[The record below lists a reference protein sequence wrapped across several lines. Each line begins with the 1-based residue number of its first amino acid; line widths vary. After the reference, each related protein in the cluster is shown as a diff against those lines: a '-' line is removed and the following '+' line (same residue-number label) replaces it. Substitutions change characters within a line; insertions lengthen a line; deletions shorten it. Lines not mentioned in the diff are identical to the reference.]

1 MNRKSFGILL
11 AAAIAGCSGGGGSA
25 ASPSAADSLLVKW
38 CEAKPGITREQLLSI
53 MGKPTSEPPM
63 QLSWTAQQSHYTA
76 FFDADGTVKQLDFT
90 SYAPTAEKPALSC
103 AETRTRKSMLAAQ
116 AVPAPARIMLDAC
129 TLVSATEMSAI
140 LGAPVLAKAT
150 SRSKCIYK
158 PANEISPYAE
168 FSVDWGDGR
177 IAMKGVGMTEEHEPG
192 ITSPYDGLGDQ
203 AVAVGPALMIRTGED
218 LVTIVFS
225 GVSDTPAAAKRIFD
239 TAKAKM

>member
-1 MNRKSFGILL
+1 VNRKLFCMLL
-11 AAAIAGCSGGGGSA
+11 AASIAGCSGGGGSA
-25 ASPSAADSLLVKW
+25 ATQSVADSLPMKW
-38 CEAKPGITREQLLSI
+38 CEAKPGITREQLLNI
-53 MGKPTSEPPM
+53 MGKPTFEPPM
-63 QLSWTAQQSHYTA
+63 QMSWTAQQSHYTA
-76 FFDADGTVKQLDFT
+76 FLNPDGTVKQLDFT
-90 SYAPTAEKPALSC
+90 SYAPNAEKPVLPC
-103 AETRTRKSMLAAQ
+103 AEVRTRKSMMAAQ
-116 AVPAPARIMLDAC
+116 AVATPARKMLDAC

-140 LGAPVLAKAT
+140 LGATVVSKAT

-177 IAMKGVGMTEEHEPG
+177 VAMKGIGMTEEHEPG

-203 AVAVGPALMIRTGED
+203 AAAVGPALMIRTGED

-225 GVSDTPAAAKRIFD
+225 GVADTPAAARRVFD